1 MAHLYNDFYINY
13 DEKKVMVSQT
23 INKNGNYYT
32 VHLEDG
38 EINLKSEGFKTLL
51 WVEKGKGATGLAY
64 TLGQLIEGSVSF
76 V

>member
-1 MAHLYNDFYINY
+1 MAYLYNDFYINY

-23 INKNGNYYT
+23 TNKNGTYFT
-32 VHLEDG
+32 VYLENE

-64 TLGQLIEGSVSF
+64 KLGRLIERSICF